1 MVENYLCNIYINMNK
16 KNNKKNL
23 LKEEVSR
30 FKNILENSFLFYEDE
45 DTEKSPED
53 LLLSNISEEDEDEV
67 LDISDEDINIPE
79 ENEEESEDEALE
91 DEGFGNNEEGDLESE
106 ESIEEPEIEP
116 MDDAVELDVT
126 ELVKGS
132 EEAKASADSANQ
144 KIDQLMG
151 MINNLDNQVTSM
163 SSISQKID
171 SLENELEK
179 RAPTPNEKLE
189 MISMD
194 SAPFNMRLG
203 DFWKDQEGQ
212 YDIMSDDKKETE
224 YVLDKKE
231 IQRDYSDEKLKDSF
245 SDDNNFE
252 EEEF

>member
-1 MVENYLCNIYINMNK
+1 MNK
-16 KNNKKNL
+16 KNSKKNL
-23 LKEEVSR
+23 LKEEVNR
-30 FKNILENSFLFYEDE
+30 FKNILENSFLFYEDNE
-45 DTEKSPED
+45 TEEPKED
-53 LLLSNISEEDEDEV
+53 LLLGNLYKEEEGGEEEPLEV
-67 LDISDEDINIPE
+67 SDEDINPPE
-79 ENEEESEDEALE
+79 EGEEPTDDLE
-91 DEGFGNNEEGDLESE
+91 DDSDDSEGFGDGEEGFGA
-106 ESIEEPEIEP
+106 EEPVDGSEMEP

-151 MINNLDNQVTSM
+151 MINNLETQVSSM
-163 SSISQKID
+163 NSISTKID

-189 MISMD
+189 MISID

-212 YDIMSDDKKETE
+212 YDVMSNGEKETE
-224 YVLDKKE
+224 YVLDDKE
-231 IQRDYSDEKLKDSF
+231 IEKDYSDDKLKDSF
-245 SDDNNFE
+245 TEKNEFE

>member
-1 MVENYLCNIYINMNK
+1 MNK
-16 KNNKKNL
+16 KNNKKSL
-23 LKEEVSR
+23 LKEEVNR

-45 DTEKSPED
+45 DTQQTVDD
-53 LLLSNISEEDEDEV
+53 LLLSNVKEEDEE
-67 LDISDEDINIPE
+67 LDIPDEDINIPG
-79 ENEEESEDEALE
+79 EEESEDEPLDDSE
-91 DEGFGNNEEGDLESE
+91 DTEGFGDDEVGFGDEDSV
-106 ESIEEPEIEP
+106 EEPEMES
-116 MDDAVELDVT
+116 MDDSVELDVT

-151 MINNLDNQVTSM
+151 MIDNLENQVTSM
-163 SSISQKID
+163 SSISTKID
-171 SLENELEK
+171 SLESELEK

-212 YDIMSDDKKETE
+212 YDVMSSEKKETE

-231 IQRDYSDEKLKDSF
+231 IEKDYSDDKLKDSF
-245 SDDNNFE
+245 IDKNEFE
-252 EEEF
+252 EEDF

>member
-1 MVENYLCNIYINMNK
+1 MNK
-16 KNNKKNL
+16 KNSKKNL
-23 LKEEVSR
+23 LKEEVNR

-45 DTEKSPED
+45 DTKEPKDD
-53 LLLSNISEEDEDEV
+53 LLLGNLYKEEEEEEEPLEV
-67 LDISDEDINIPE
+67 SDEDINPPE
-79 ENEEESEDEALE
+79 KEEEEPSDDLGDGSEDA
-91 DEGFGNNEEGDLESE
+91 EGFGDNEAGFGT
-106 ESIEEPEIEP
+106 EEPGEGSEMEP

-151 MINNLDNQVTSM
+151 MIDNLENQVTSM
-163 SSISQKID
+163 GSISTKID

-212 YDIMSDDKKETE
+212 YDIMSDDKKETQ

-231 IQRDYSDEKLKDSF
+231 IEKDYSNDELKDSF
-245 SDDNNFE
+245 VEKNEFE
-252 EEEF
+252 EEDF

>member
-1 MVENYLCNIYINMNK
+1 MNK
-16 KNNKKNL
+16 KNSKKNL
-23 LKEEVSR
+23 LKEEVNR

-45 DTEKSPED
+45 DTKEPKDD
-53 LLLSNISEEDEDEV
+53 LLLGNLYKEEEEEEPLEV
-67 LDISDEDINIPE
+67 SDEDINPPE
-79 ENEEESEDEALE
+79 KEEEPSDDLGDGSEDA
-91 DEGFGNNEEGDLESE
+91 EGFGDNEAGFGT
-106 ESIEEPEIEP
+106 EEPGEGSEMEP

-151 MINNLDNQVTSM
+151 MIDNLENQVTSM
-163 SSISQKID
+163 GSISTKID

-212 YDIMSDDKKETE
+212 YDIMSDDKKETQ

-231 IQRDYSDEKLKDSF
+231 IEKDYSNDELKDSF
-245 SDDNNFE
+245 VEKNEFE
-252 EEEF
+252 EEDF